1 MRMTT
6 LFLATAGFCLVATAA
21 SGQTTGGQGTT
32 NQGAVMQDTPAGTAP
47 GARSTPLGDAEF
59 VRRAVSANRFEIEEA
74 QLALAQGSDARLK
87 EFARTMVMDHGMAL
101 KDLEAAARMAGVT
114 LPDRKF
120 DETHQAKINAISRKK
135 GADFDQQYRADQR
148 QAHDDA
154 IALLVAYQQS
164 GKSEQLRAW
173 AIKTLPVVR
182 KHREAIGALNTQ

>member
-1 MRMTT
+1 MKRTT
-6 LFLATAGFCLVATAA
+6 LFLATAGFCLLATAA

-59 VRRAVSANRFEIEEA
+59 VRRAVIANRFEIEEA
-74 QLALAQGSDARLK
+74 QLALAQGADPRLK
-87 EFARTMVMDHGMAL
+87 EFARTMVLDHGMAL
-101 KDLEAAARMAGVT
+101 KDLETAARMAGVT
-114 LPDRKF
+114 LPDKKF

-154 IALLVAYQQS
+154 IALLTAYQQS

-173 AIKTLPVVR
+173 AIKALPVVR

>member
-1 MRMTT
+1 MRMMT
-6 LFLATAGFCLVATAA
+6 LFLTTAGFCLLATAA

-32 NQGAVMQDTPAGTAP
+32 NQGAVMQDTPSGTAP

-59 VRRAVSANRFEIEEA
+59 VRRAVIANRFEIEEA
-74 QLALAQGSDARLK
+74 QLALAHGADPRLK
-87 EFARTMVMDHGMAL
+87 EFARTMVLDHGAAL
-101 KDLEAAARMAGVT
+101 KDLESAARMAGVT
-114 LPDRKF
+114 LPDKKF

-154 IALLVAYQQS
+154 IALLIAYQQS

-173 AIKTLPVVR
+173 AIKALPVVR
-182 KHREAIGALNTQ
+182 QHREAIRALNAQ

>member
-59 VRRAVSANRFEIEEA
+59 VRRAVIANRFEIEEA
-74 QLALAQGSDARLK
+74 QLALAQGSDPRLK
-87 EFARTMVMDHGMAL
+87 EFARTMVLDHGAAL
-101 KDLEAAARMAGVT
+101 KDLETAARMAGVT
-114 LPDRKF
+114 LPDKKF
-120 DETHQAKINAISRKK
+120 DEIHQAKINAISRKK

-154 IALLVAYQQS
+154 IALLVAYQQT

-173 AIKTLPVVR
+173 AIKALPVVR
-182 KHREAIGALNTQ
+182 QHREAIGALNTQ